1 MDTAANDT
9 PVETTP
15 TPAVMEAPQPPDCR
29 LCTNE
34 RCRKGPD
41 GTRGVLKSPRAKY
54 CSNYCRVDVCRRKRK
69 LRPEQMGQPKR
80 KRRSDAKWESP
91 VERKREYERK
101 RRESRYFFRTYWI
114 PSRDKIPR

>member
-1 MDTAANDT
+1 MTIAIEHEVADSGGVPEEGSNPHTGESEPPHDGLCAN
-9 PVETTP
+9 P
-15 TPAVMEAPQPPDCR
+15 
-29 LCTNE
+29 

-41 GTRGVLKSPRAKY
+41 GTRGILKSPRAKY

-101 RRESRYFFRTYWI
+101 RRESRYFF
-114 PSRDKIPR
+114 